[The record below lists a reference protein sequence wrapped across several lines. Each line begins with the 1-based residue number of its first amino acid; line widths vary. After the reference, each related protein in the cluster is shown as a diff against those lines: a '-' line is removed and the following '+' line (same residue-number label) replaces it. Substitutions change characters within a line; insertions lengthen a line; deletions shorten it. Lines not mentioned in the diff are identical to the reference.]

1 MFERFKRNTTDDR
14 HDPEG
19 GVATRHR
26 EVTDDSATE
35 HRRVSREDQDRD
47 GVADVRERE
56 DQDRD
61 GVADVREREADRDRD
76 GHRDAVAPAPGLATG
91 REVRAR
97 QREEYGGIN
106 WGSAF
111 FGWLVAVGMAAI
123 LLGLLS
129 AAGAAFGL
137 SEVSETEANA
147 NAETIGI
154 VGGILLILVLVVAYY
169 CGGYVS
175 GRMSRFDGA
184 RQGLAVWGLGLA
196 VTIVLAVAGALFGA
210 EYNVLERLSLPRIPI
225 EEGALT
231 AGAGIALAIV
241 VIGTLL
247 AALAGGKTGER
258 FHKKVDRVGFAD

>member
-1 MFERFKRNTTDDR
+1 MFERFRRKNSSPAQPARPAASGHDDYDRTTR
-14 HDPEG
+14 G
-19 GVATRHR
+19 GVATAPR
-26 EVTDDSATE
+26 EERAVGE
-35 HRRVSREDQDRD
+35 PRFRRED
-47 GVADVRERE
+47 V
-56 DQDRD
+56 
-61 GVADVREREADRDRD
+61 
-76 GHRDAVAPAPGLATG
+76 

-97 QREEYGGIN
+97 QREEYGGVN

-137 SEVSETEANA
+137 SDVSDTDAEQ

-154 VGGILLILVLVVAYY
+154 IGGILLIGVLAVAYY

-184 RQGLAVWGLGLA
+184 RQGFAVWALGLA

-210 EYNVLERLSLPRIPI
+210 EYNVLERLNLPRIPI
-225 EEGALT
+225 DEGSLT
-231 AGAGIALAIV
+231 LGAAVALAAV
-241 VIGTLL
+241 VLATLF
-247 AALAGGKTGER
+247 AATVGGKAGER
-258 FHKKVDRVGFAD
+258 FHRKVDRLAYRD